1 MGGREFEDR
10 GGICILL
17 GDACCCMAETNTIG
31 NYLPIKN
38 KLKKEKRKQEQI
50 KQQNLRFW

>member
-10 GGICILL
+10 GGLCILL
-17 GDACCCMAETNTIG
+17 GDACGCMAETNTIG